1 MQKKIIFRVDDRLIH
16 GQVIEGWIKYYKI
29 SHVYIVN
36 DKICGD
42 ILQEVI
48 YSSVLPY
55 YCSLK
60 IFNKK
65 DFRTFFKDLELDN
78 HILVLFENI
87 YDLYELRDLLSDTI
101 YINIGCV
108 ASREHKIEITDT
120 VFLDLEELKLLS
132 ELREKYNIYVKK
144 LPWDTNIEIKNFYT
158 LLKEMKK

>member
-1 MQKKIIFRVDDRLIH
+1 MQRKIIFRVDDRLIH

-29 SHVYIVN
+29 NHVFIVN
-36 DKICGD
+36 DKIYGD

-48 YSSVLPY
+48 YSSVLPD
-55 YCSLK
+55 YCDLK
-60 IFNKK
+60 VLNKES
-65 DFRTFFKDLELDN
+65 FKAYFDESKVNN

-87 YDLYELRDLLSDTI
+87 QDLYDLRALITDKT

-120 VFLDLEELKLLS
+120 VFLDLEELRLLS
-132 ELREKYNIYVKK
+132 ELREKYNIYIKK

-158 LLKEMKK
+158 FLKEMK

>member
-29 SHVYIVN
+29 SHIYIVN
-36 DKICGD
+36 DRVYGD
-42 ILQEVI
+42 VLQEVI
-48 YSSVLPY
+48 YSSVLPD

-65 DFRTFFKDLELDN
+65 TFKIFFRDVIFDN

-87 YDLYELRDLLSDTI
+87 EDLYDLRTLITEKT

-120 VFLDLEELKLLS
+120 VFLDLEELRILS

-158 LLKEMKK
+158 FLKEMK